1 MANEQEIGEVVRVR
15 IIAHLEYEGHCL
27 SVYPGYE
34 IGTEHTV
41 TAEGVDDVELNGD
54 IFVLKSEIEVVS
66 A

>member
-15 IIAHLEYEGHCL
+15 IIKHLEYEGHCL
-27 SVYPGYE
+27 SAYPGYE

-41 TAEGVDDVELNGD
+41 TAESVNYVMLNDD
-54 IFVLKSEIEVVS
+54 ICVLKEEIEVVS